1 MLNDVQAILRD
12 PTAMARL
19 DQDSQL
25 LALAEAAHVRG
36 WSSLHM
42 IMSVGVCVLTYATL

>member
-42 IMSVGVCVLTYATL
+42 ISVGVCVLTYATL